1 MAAPASMASVVVLV
15 AALVV
20 LSSWS
25 PVQVA
30 VGQVTT
36 ANAGQINSCNNNCT
50 NACNAVGDAA
60 CPGSCFGNPPANPQV
75 CTACKTTASNEC
87 YPQCAN
93 GCYLNP
99 DPSITS

>member
-1 MAAPASMASVVVLV
+1 MVSVVVLV

-30 VGQVTT
+30 VGQVAPPLPPT
-36 ANAGQINSCNNNCT
+36 ANSGQVNACNNNCT
-50 NACNAVGDAA
+50 TACNAVGDAA
-60 CPGSCFGNPPANPQV
+60 CPGSCFGNPPASPQV

-87 YPQCAN
+87 LPQCNNA
-93 GCYLNP
+93 CYLNP

>member
-25 PVQVA
+25 P
-30 VGQVTT
+30 
-36 ANAGQINSCNNNCT
+36 INSCNNNCT